1 MRAFREKIKKT
12 AGRGRAYLQI
22 WPDLSIATIIKRT
35 EKKRGVEVTR
45 RMTRGTLEQATTL
58 LQASLG
64 GLVLNTAF
72 IERLNGTMRERL
84 AALTRKC
91 RHAACRLAGLEAGM
105 YLIGSTYTFCWPHQ
119 ELSKPTHLGCL
130 TTPAM
135 AAGLTNHVW
144 SMWELLSYRIAPA
157 PWIAPKRRGRPKKLT
172 EQTTTL
178 AKRKKVLSHPR
189 PLLRLRRGRLCSTS

>member
-1 MRAFREKIKKT
+1 M
-12 AGRGRAYLQI
+12 
-22 WPDLSIATIIKRT
+22 
-35 EKKRGVEVTR
+35 VEVTR

-64 GLVLNTAF
+64 GTVLNTAF

-84 AALTRKC
+84 AALTRKS
-91 RHAACRLAGLEAGM
+91 RHAASRLAGLEAGM
-105 YLIGSTYTFCWPHQ
+105 YLISSTYNFCWPHQ

-144 SMWELLSYRIAPA
+144 SMWELLSYCIAEA
-157 PWIAPKRRGRPKKLT
+157 ALNRAKATRATKEAGRADHNCG
-172 EQTTTL
+172 QTKEGSVSPSAFASSSSGEIMLHQLVILL
-178 AKRKKVLSHPR
+178 ANCQS
-189 PLLRLRRGRLCSTS
+189 